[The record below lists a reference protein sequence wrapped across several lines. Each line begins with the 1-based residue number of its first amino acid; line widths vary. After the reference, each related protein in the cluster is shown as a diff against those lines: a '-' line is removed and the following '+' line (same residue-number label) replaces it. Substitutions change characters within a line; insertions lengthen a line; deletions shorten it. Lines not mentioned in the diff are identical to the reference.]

1 MIKHMLT
8 LNEVTTIRKYDGH
21 LLVQGTDHAGKT
33 ISCIVYTEDVDNL
46 WFSIQRARNQEK
58 LRTRKEDRIERM
70 KRGRLC

>member
-8 LNEVTTIRKYDGH
+8 LSEVTTIRKYDGH
-21 LLVQGTDHAGKT
+21 LLVQGTDHEGKT

-46 WFSIQRARNQEK
+46 WFSIQRAQRSEK
-58 LRTRKEDRIERM
+58 LRTLEEDRIERM